1 MISRL
6 IRLQKDYAEL
16 YEEGLIGI
24 SVGQVQTTPELFK
37 ELSKDKKIATDKN
50 EGWIELACIIDNVRF
65 ITLI

>member
-50 EGWIELACIIDNVRF
+50 EGWIELTCIIDNVRF

>member
-1 MISRL
+1 MISKL

>member
-1 MISRL
+1 MISKL

-50 EGWIELACIIDNVRF
+50 EGWIELTCIIDNVRF

>member
-24 SVGQVQTTPELFK
+24 SVGQIQTTPELFK

-50 EGWIELACIIDNVRF
+50 EGWIELSCIIDNVRF

>member
-6 IRLQKDYAEL
+6 IRLHKDYAEL

-50 EGWIELACIIDNVRF
+50 EGWIELTCIIDNVRF

>member
-50 EGWIELACIIDNVRF
+50 EGWIELSCIIDNVRF

>member
-1 MISRL
+1 MISKLLRL
-6 IRLQKDYAEL
+6 HKDYAEL

-50 EGWIELACIIDNVRF
+50 EGWIELTCIIDNVRF